1 MIMAD
6 YRKLK
11 PFILRWEGG
20 FANVKN
26 DRGGATNKGITITT
40 FRAYFGKGKTVDDLK
55 RLTDA
60 QWDYIF
66 LRGFW
71 KPFGADS
78 INSQP
83 IANIC
88 VDWAW
93 ASGTVTAIRQVQS
106 ILKVPVDGKVGPKT
120 IEAINTANSKA
131 LFERIKAGRLLF
143 VDNIVKRDP
152 SQRVFIKGWKNRIN
166 AIKYE

>member
-1 MIMAD
+1 MAN
-6 YRKLK
+6 YLKLK
-11 PFILRWEGG
+11 PFILKWEGG

-26 DRGGATNKGITITT
+26 DRGGATNKGITLTT

-55 RLTDA
+55 RLTDV

-66 LRGFW
+66 LKGFW
-71 KPFGADS
+71 KPFGADN
-78 INSQP
+78 IDSQS

-120 IEAINTANSKA
+120 IEAINTTNSKA
-131 LFERIKAGRLLF
+131 LFERIKIGRLQF

-152 SQRVFIKGWKNRIN
+152 TQKVFLKGWKNRIN

>member
-1 MIMAD
+1 MAN
-6 YRKLK
+6 YLKLK
-11 PFILRWEGG
+11 PFILKWEGG

-26 DRGGATNKGITITT
+26 DRGGATNKGITLTT

-55 RLTDA
+55 RLTDV

-66 LRGFW
+66 LKGFW

-78 INSQP
+78 IDSQS

-106 ILKVPVDGKVGPKT
+106 ILKVPVDGNVGPKT

-131 LFERIKAGRLLF
+131 LFERIKIGRLQF

-152 SQRVFIKGWKNRIN
+152 TQKVFLKGWKNRIN

>member
-1 MIMAD
+1 MAD

-26 DRGGATNKGITITT
+26 DRGSATNKGITLTT
-40 FRAYFGKGKTVDDLK
+40 FRAYIGKGKTVDDLK
-55 RLTDA
+55 RLTDV

-66 LRGFW
+66 LKGFW
-71 KPFGADS
+71 MPFGADS

-131 LFERIKAGRLLF
+131 LFERIKAGRLQF

-152 SQRVFIKGWKNRIN
+152 TQNVFLKGWKNRIN